1 MNRWT
6 DTFKSISAS
15 SAEFGSDFGLGVID
29 LIPPKKPPPYVPS
42 DPNPPTIDRTFG
54 GFTFQNPFAATPGLS
69 PEEQKVKDKALLVK
83 VALGGAGLLAL
94 LAILSGPKPVSTPT
108 ATAPTPRPGNI
119 SINLE
124 RFSPFHRKRA
134 KK

>member
-94 LAILSGPKPVSTPT
+94 LALLSGPKPVNVPT

-119 SINLE
+119 NIRLDE
-124 RFSPFHRKRA
+124 RSMFGRRK
-134 KK
+134 KGK